1 LDLVLGTWDFLTFA
15 VYTLL
20 VDHPFLYQD
29 FVATTLAGIETVC
42 ASELTQLGAGD
53 VEVLNRAVKFKGD
66 KALMYR
72 ANYECRTALRILK
85 PLASFEV
92 EDAQKYYEVLYSF
105 PWEKVFAGTATFAI
119 EAVGTHPAFTNT
131 LFAVQRCKDAL
142 VDRFRNLTGQR
153 PSVDLDNPDVQIHVH
168 LQKERIGISLDSSG
182 EPLFK
187 RGYRLASVPAPLNEV
202 LAAGLI
208 KLSGW
213 DGKTDLYDP
222 FCGSGTI
229 AIEAAL
235 MASRVPAGKFRESYG
250 FKKWADFDAPLWEK
264 IKVQANE
271 KTGKPECLISASDIE
286 QRCLDITRRNSA
298 SAGMNEFV
306 HLQLSAF
313 ERFPFPAKGGFIIAN
328 PPYGERLRP
337 FDLVALYKGIGDTLK
352 RNCAGYEAW
361 IIGSDFAA
369 LKYIG
374 LKPSKKIIVFNGP
387 LECRF
392 VQFRVFSGSRKEH
405 LGG

>member
-1 LDLVLGTWDFLTFA
+1 
-15 VYTLL
+15 
-20 VDHPFLYQD
+20 VDNPFLYSD
-29 FVATTLAGIETVC
+29 LVATTLAGIEAVC
-42 ASELTQLGAGD
+42 ASELSALGATD
-53 VEVLNRAVKFKGD
+53 VEILHRAVKFKGD
-66 KALMYR
+66 KVLMYR

-85 PLASFEV
+85 PLANFAV
-92 EDAQKYYEVLYSF
+92 EDAQKYYDVLYTF
-105 PWEKVFAGTATFAI
+105 PWEKVFTSTSTFAI

-153 PSVDLDNPDVQIHVH
+153 PSVDLENPDIQIHVH

-187 RGYRLASVPAPLNEV
+187 RGYRRASVPAPLNEV

-208 KLSGW
+208 LLSGW
-213 DGKTDLYDP
+213 DGTTDLYDP

-235 MASRVPAGKFRESYG
+235 MASGVPAGKFRESYG
-250 FKKWADFDAPLWEK
+250 FLRWVDFDASLWEQ
-264 IKVQANE
+264 IRIQANE
-271 KTGKPECLISASDIE
+271 KISKPRCLITASDID
-286 QRCLDITRRNSA
+286 QRSLDITRRNCV
-298 SAGMNEFV
+298 SAGMNEYIST
-306 HLQLSAF
+306 QLSAF
-313 ERFPFPAKGGFIIAN
+313 ERFPFSEKGGIIIAN

-387 LECRF
+387 LECRY